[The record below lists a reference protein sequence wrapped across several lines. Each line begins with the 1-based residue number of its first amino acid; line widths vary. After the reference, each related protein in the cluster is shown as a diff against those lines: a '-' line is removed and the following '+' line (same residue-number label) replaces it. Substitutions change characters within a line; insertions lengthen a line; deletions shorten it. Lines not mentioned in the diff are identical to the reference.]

1 MRIGVE
7 MVDADGKPVR
17 KGWIEAEDA
26 FDAILPVID
35 RAHELKA
42 ARATIGRAGDGK

>member
-1 MRIGVE
+1 VRIGVE

-35 RAHELKA
+35 A